1 MKPRTIHP
9 LHAAAAAL
17 LLAFAGAALPQQP
30 PAESVQWSSTAV
42 PVQGANGERL
52 YRLQFSGRIAP
63 GYIVYGSD
71 FEGNLGPNPTRL
83 RLDAK
88 EGVTANGKLLS
99 AGTRAGKDKAFNSAY
114 TYFEGEAQLSQVVA
128 VAPGVKNV
136 AGTLRGQTCYEADGT
151 CQLFS
156 AKFDVALP

>member
-1 MKPRTIHP
+1 MRLRTLP
-9 LHAAAAAL
+9 SLQAAATAL
-17 LLAFAGAALPQQP
+17 LLAFAAAAISQQP
-30 PAESVQWSSTAV
+30 PAASVQWTNSAV

-52 YRLQFSGRIAP
+52 YRLQFNGRIAP

-71 FEGNLGPNPTRL
+71 FEGALGPNPTRL
-83 RLDAK
+83 RLDAR
-88 EGVTANGKLLS
+88 EGVAANGKLLS
-99 AGTRAGKDKAFNSAY
+99 AGTKAGKDKAFNSAY

-128 VAPGVKNV
+128 VAAGVKNV
-136 AGTLRGQTCYEADGT
+136 AGTIRGQTCYEADGT